1 MVVSVRLGPN
11 DITPGWGWVGGR
23 LDLSKY
29 ICVCGHGIQLETPNY
44 HKYTSSHV
52 LQF

>member
-11 DITPGWGWVGGR
+11 DITPVFLGGG
-23 LDLSKY
+23 DLIFVAKY
-29 ICVCGHGIQLETPNY
+29 ICFCGHGIQLETPNY